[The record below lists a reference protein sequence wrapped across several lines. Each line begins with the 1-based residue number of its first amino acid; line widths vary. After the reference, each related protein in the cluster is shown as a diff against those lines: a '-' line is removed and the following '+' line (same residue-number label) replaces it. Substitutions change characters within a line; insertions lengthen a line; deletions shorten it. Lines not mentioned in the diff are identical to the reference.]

1 MPVNDGSITV
11 LSSTSNR
18 PFISRHSI
26 LWFCVGWLVLMGCSN
41 DRQHSAS
48 PKAEKSSLGSSTIAE
63 SPIVFEEVTQSLG
76 LNHVYRNGEESN
88 AYTYL
93 EAMGGGLASLDYD
106 RDGSMD
112 LFLTG

>member
-1 MPVNDGSITV
+1 MMM
-11 LSSTSNR
+11 
-18 PFISRHSI
+18 I
-26 LWFCVGWLVLMGCSN
+26 LLGCSN

-48 PKAEKSSLGSSTIAE
+48 RSLEKSSSGNSTSAE
-63 SPIVFEEVTQSLG
+63 ATIVFEEVTQSLG